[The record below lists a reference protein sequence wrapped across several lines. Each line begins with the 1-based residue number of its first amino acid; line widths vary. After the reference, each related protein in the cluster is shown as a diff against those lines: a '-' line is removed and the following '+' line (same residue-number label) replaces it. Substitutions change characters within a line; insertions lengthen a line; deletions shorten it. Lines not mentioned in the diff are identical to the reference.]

1 MIGIHKISA
10 CIKGEKTKMESM
22 QESIQQLFEIV
33 NLYENNNKN
42 IDMVSV
48 NDLNLVIDDVR
59 ESFQI
64 FLNNTPR
71 DNNEDIKTELETLK
85 REILALREII
95 NNNKPVVEEVEKPI
109 IELDNTMI
117 VQRKLPKLNLVKKGK
132 TFSNYTYTILKLS
145 VRPSVR
151 KLHCN
156 EKN

>member
-33 NLYENNNKN
+33 NLYENK
-42 IDMVSV
+42 DTVSV
-48 NDLNLVIDDVR
+48 HDLNEVIDDVR

-71 DNNEDIKTELETLK
+71 PDEDLKTEMINLK
-85 REILALREII
+85 SELAELRELIAI
-95 NNNKPVVEEVEKPI
+95 HGTAPTVVEEPKAI

-117 VQRKLPKLNLVKKGK
+117 VNKKTLPKLNLVKKCK
-132 TFSNYTYTILKLS
+132 TFSI
-145 VRPSVR
+145 
-151 KLHCN
+151 
-156 EKN
+156 

>member
-33 NLYENNNKN
+33 NLYENK
-42 IDMVSV
+42 DTVSV
-48 NDLNLVIDDVR
+48 HDLNEVIDDVR

-71 DNNEDIKTELETLK
+71 PDEDLKTEINNLK
-85 REILALREII
+85 SELAELRELITI
-95 NNNKPVVEEVEKPI
+95 HGTAPTVVEEPKAI

-117 VQRKLPKLNLVKKGK
+117 VNKKTPLPKLNLVKKSK
-132 TFSNYTYTILKLS
+132 TFSI
-145 VRPSVR
+145 
-151 KLHCN
+151 
-156 EKN
+156 